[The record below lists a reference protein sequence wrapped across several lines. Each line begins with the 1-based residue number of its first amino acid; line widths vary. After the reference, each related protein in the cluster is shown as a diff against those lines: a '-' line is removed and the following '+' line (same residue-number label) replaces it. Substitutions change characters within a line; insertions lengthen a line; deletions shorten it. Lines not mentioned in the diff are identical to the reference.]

1 MPARTDDIVRALL
14 AIVSDTPCSSAS
26 RGSGRDDVC
35 AAAHTLLD
43 DLANET
49 ALRTLRVAC
58 HEAALA
64 KDKAVLARAPADAAL
79 LDAAVNLGSAVEL
92 LAESADDEARDYAGA
107 TLGVLGEQRVLA
119 GGAANHDDATAAL
132 RAELKARLAIMP
144 PSS

>member
-1 MPARTDDIVRALL
+1 MPARTDAIVRALL
-14 AIVSDTPCSSAS
+14 AIVSETPCSSAAHGS
-26 RGSGRDDVC
+26 RRDAVC

-132 RAELKARLAIMP
+132 RAELKARLAA
-144 PSS
+144 